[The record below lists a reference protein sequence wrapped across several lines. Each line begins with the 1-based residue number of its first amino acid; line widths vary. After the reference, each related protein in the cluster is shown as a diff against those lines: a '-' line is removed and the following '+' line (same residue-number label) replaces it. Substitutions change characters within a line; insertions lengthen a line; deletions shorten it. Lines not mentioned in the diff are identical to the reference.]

1 VEAFGAG
8 TATALL
14 TLSVG
19 AFAVPLLCKPLR
31 VPASI
36 GEIAFGVL
44 VGPQVLHL
52 VREST
57 FVSFLSELGVLL
69 LMFMAG
75 LELEFRALEQ
85 AGIRPVVRSL
95 GQVVLVF
102 VVCGAVA
109 QALHWPTFVG
119 LALAATSI
127 GLLVAVLQ
135 ESGLMKTPAGQHW
148 LLLGSLGEFA
158 AIVVAT
164 GVNAH
169 YRAGGLNQ
177 QFVLEFSQLGL
188 VFLIAYALLLVLRSA
203 VWWNAEAFGR
213 LVETHDPSEV
223 GVRAGMALMFVF
235 VAITGALHI
244 EPILGSFMAGA
255 LFSFVFR
262 HRGAL
267 ELKFFGLANGF
278 FVPVFFISVGLNFQI
293 GRALQSEPLLFVQ
306 MLGTMLLA
314 RVLAMLALPRQGSP
328 LRERLAGAL
337 LLTCPLTL
345 LVVFADVGV
354 RLELIDRN
362 FQATLVL
369 LAITSSLVFPFI
381 AKALLKNR
389 STLAPLS

>member
-1 VEAFGAG
+1 MEAFGSG

-36 GEIAFGVL
+36 GEIGFGVL

-52 VREST
+52 VGESS
-57 FVSFLSELGVLL
+57 FVHFLSELGVLL

-85 AGIRPVVRSL
+85 AGARPILRCL
-95 GQVVLVF
+95 GQVLIVF
-102 VVCGAVA
+102 LFCAAVA
-109 QALHWPTFVG
+109 QLLHWPVFIG

-135 ESGLMKTPAGQHW
+135 ESALMKTAAGQHW

-158 AIVVAT
+158 SIVVAT
-164 GVNAH
+164 GLNAH

-177 QFVLEFSQLGL
+177 LFLVEFSQLGV
-188 VFLIAYALLLVLRSA
+188 VFLLAYCLLLVLRSA
-203 VWWNAEAFGR
+203 VWWNAEAFAR

-223 GVRAGMALMFVF
+223 GVRAGMALMFIF
-235 VAITGALHI
+235 VAVTAALHI

-293 GRALQSEPLLFVQ
+293 GRALQSEPMLFVQ
-306 MLGTMLLA
+306 MLATMLAA
-314 RVLAMLALPRQGSP
+314 RVIAMMAFPRAGSGW
-328 LRERLAGAL
+328 RERLAGAL

-354 RLELIDRN
+354 RLQLIDRN

-369 LAITSSLVFPFI
+369 LAITSSLILPFI
-381 AKALLKNR
+381 AKALVKRASSL
-389 STLAPLS
+389 ST